1 VIRPPRYPLTIDS
14 ESAKAGAHHYQAHC
28 AACHSIPEDDSR
40 LRNADEVGT
49 DPRRALQFT
58 PHQAELFDTFL
69 AELQVDGYKPSK
81 VPGIRSTQKY
91 WTPSLAGVWA
101 RSPYLHD
108 GSVRTMRDLL
118 TPPADRAKTFHRGS
132 HAYDSTQMGYA
143 DEGGY
148 LFDTAVAGNANTG
161 HNYGTDLS
169 DPEKREL
176 IEYLKTL

>member
-1 VIRPPRYPLTIDS
+1 
-14 ESAKAGAHHYQAHC
+14 
-28 AACHSIPEDDSR
+28 
-40 LRNADEVGT
+40 
-49 DPRRALQFT
+49 
-58 PHQAELFDTFL
+58 LFDTFL
-69 AELQVDGYKPSK
+69 AELQVDGYEPSN

-108 GSVRTMRDLL
+108 GSVRTMNELL
-118 TPPADRAKTFHRGS
+118 TAPKDRAKTFHRGS
-132 HAYDSTQMGYA
+132 HAYDSAQMGYA

-176 IEYLKTL
+176 IEYLKTLSGRVSGRPSIR